1 MDYSTRVALGVKDCH
16 LELDEKH
23 FAEPIEDQ
31 GNRIV
36 IHFIQSYSL
45 YCPRCGQP
53 MLKNGFKTVD
63 ALGPSLHY
71 KPTIWSIRKQKYL
84 CKPSADCPT
93 MVTQLATVKDIDY
106 RNHIAWAIKQRA
118 MMLLTTNQS
127 QKDLAKALGISDWTV
142 RRVITNLD
150 SSFKPNY
157 RWLPRHLAF
166 DDFKSGK
173 MAPSGM
179 SMILMDIEHHR
190 TLDIILSRRNR
201 YLRSYFLRYD
211 RSARL
216 AVQTVTV
223 DLYTP
228 YRRLIQELFPNAII
242 LADHF
247 HVVAQAYRALNQ
259 IRIQAMNRAGKG
271 THQCRA
277 LKHFWKLILTPSGKL
292 RYDNYWCRANF
303 GYAQL
308 TDVEVIHR
316 LLSFDE
322 NLQQAYRYYQD
333 LIFAV
338 SQRSRSRLNQL
349 LTTKLTVLPQPLQKV
364 QRTLRQHKKEILHSF
379 KYEAYTNGPVE
390 GTNNKI
396 KVIKR
401 VAYGFRTFA
410 NFRIRIL
417 LALPNTYI
425 AINWKNKQ
433 TARAKVQ
440 ARAALQNLFDFLIST
455 S

>member
-1 MDYSTRVALGVKDCH
+1 MNYSTRVALGVKDYH
-16 LELDEKH
+16 LELDDKH
-23 FAEPIEDQ
+23 FTEPVEDQ

-36 IHFIQSYSL
+36 IHFIQSYPL
-45 YCPRCGQP
+45 HCPRCGQP
-53 MLKNGFKTVD
+53 MLKNGFRTVN

-84 CKPSADCPT
+84 CKPSDDCPNT
-93 MVTQLATVKDIDY
+93 VTRLAQVKDIDY
-106 RNHIAWAIKQRA
+106 HTHITWAIKQRA

-127 QKDLAKALGISDWTV
+127 QKDLAKSLGVSDWTV

-157 RWLPRHLAF
+157 RWLPRHIAF

-179 SMILMDIEHHR
+179 SMILMDIETHR

-201 YLRSYFLRYD
+201 YLRGYFLRYD

-228 YRRLIQELFPNAII
+228 YRRLIRELFPNAII
-242 LADHF
+242 IADHF

-271 THQCRA
+271 TRQWRA
-277 LKHFWKLILTPSGKL
+277 LKHFWKLILTPASELK
-292 RYDNYWCRANF
+292 YDNYWRRANF

-308 TDVEVIHR
+308 TDIELIHR
-316 LLSFDE
+316 LLDFDE
-322 NLQQAYRYYQD
+322 NLAHAYRYYQS
-333 LIFAV
+333 LILAV
-338 SQRSRSRLNQL
+338 GQRSRSRLNQL

-364 QRTLRQHKKEILHSF
+364 QRTLRQHKEEILHSF
-379 KYEAYTNGPVE
+379 KYEGYTNGPVE

-401 VAYGFRTFA
+401 VAYGFRNFA
-410 NFRIRIL
+410 NFSIRIL

-433 TARAKVQ
+433 AARVKVQ
-440 ARAALQNLFDFLIST
+440 ARAA
-455 S
+455 

>member
-1 MDYSTRVALGVKDCH
+1 MNYSIRVALGVKDYH

-23 FAEPIEDQ
+23 FDEPIEDQ
-31 GNRIV
+31 GDRIV
-36 IHFIQSYSL
+36 VHLIQSYPMR
-45 YCPRCGQP
+45 CPRCGQL
-53 MLKNGFKTVD
+53 MLKNGFKTVKV
-63 ALGPSLHY
+63 LGPSLHY
-71 KPTIWSIRKQKYL
+71 QPTIWSIRKQKYL

-93 MVTQLATVKDIDY
+93 TVTSFATVKDIGY
-106 RNHIAWAIKQRA
+106 RNHIAWTIKQRA

-127 QKDLAKALGISDWTV
+127 QKDLAKSLGISDWTV

-150 SSFKPNY
+150 NSFKPNY
-157 RWLPRHLAF
+157 HWLPRHIAF

-179 SMILMDIEHHR
+179 SMILMDIEAHR

-201 YLRSYFLRYD
+201 YLRNYFLHYD

-228 YRRLIQELFPNAII
+228 YRRLIHELFPHAII
-242 LADHF
+242 IADHF

-259 IRIQAMNRAGKG
+259 IRIQAMNYAGKG
-271 THQCRA
+271 THQWRA
-277 LKHFWKLILTPSGKL
+277 LKHFWKLILTPASELK
-292 RYDNYWCRANF
+292 YDNYWRRANF

-333 LIFAV
+333 LIFTV
-338 SQRSRSRLNQL
+338 SQRSRTRLNQL

-379 KYEAYTNGPVE
+379 KYEGYTNGPVE

-401 VAYGFRTFA
+401 VAYGFRNFA

-417 LALPNTYI
+417 LAFPNTYI

-433 TARAKVQ
+433 AARAKVQ
-440 ARAALQNLFDFLIST
+440 ARAA
-455 S
+455 

>member
-1 MDYSTRVALGVKDCH
+1 MNYSTRVALGVKDSH

-31 GNRIV
+31 GDRIV
-36 IHFIQSYSL
+36 VHLVQSYPLS
-45 YCPRCGQP
+45 CPHCGQP
-53 MLKNGFKTVD
+53 MLKNGFKTVN

-84 CKPSADCPT
+84 CRPSDDCPT
-93 MVTQLATVKDIDY
+93 TVTQLATVTDIDY

-127 QKDLAKALGISDWTV
+127 QKDLARTLGVSDWTV

-150 SSFKPNY
+150 RSFKPNY

-179 SMILMDIEHHR
+179 SMILMDIETHR

-201 YLRSYFLRYD
+201 HLRSYFLRYD

-247 HVVAQAYRALNQ
+247 HVVAQAYRVLNH
-259 IRIQAMNRAGKG
+259 IRVQAMNRAGKG
-271 THQCRA
+271 THQWRA
-277 LKHFWKLILTPSGKL
+277 LKHFWKLILTSAGKL

-303 GYAQL
+303 GYTQL
-308 TDVEVIHR
+308 TDAEVIHR

-322 NLQQAYRYYQD
+322 DLQQAYRYYQD

-338 SQRSRSRLNQL
+338 SQRSRTRLNQL

-401 VAYGFRTFA
+401 VAYGFRNFA

-440 ARAALQNLFDFLIST
+440 ARAA
-455 S
+455 

>member
-31 GNRIV
+31 GDRIV
-36 IHFIQSYSL
+36 IHLVQSYPLS
-45 YCPRCGQP
+45 CPHCGQP
-53 MLKNGFKTVD
+53 MLKNGFKTVN

-71 KPTIWSIRKQKYL
+71 QPTVWSIRKQKYL

-93 MVTQLATVKDIDY
+93 MVTKIATVKDIDY

-179 SMILMDIEHHR
+179 SMILMDIENHR
-190 TLDIILSRRNR
+190 TLDIILSRRNH

-259 IRIQAMNRAGKG
+259 IRIQAMNNAGKG
-271 THQCRA
+271 THQWRA
-277 LKHFWKLILTPSGKL
+277 LKHFWKLILTPAGKL

-308 TDVEVIHR
+308 TDIEVVHR
-316 LLSFDE
+316 LLNFDE
-322 NLQQAYRYYQD
+322 DLAQAYRYYQD

-338 SQRSRSRLNQL
+338 SRRSRSQLNQL
-349 LTTKLTVLPQPLQKV
+349 LTTKLTALPHPLQKV

-401 VAYGFRTFA
+401 VAYGFRNFA

-440 ARAALQNLFDFLIST
+440 ARAA
-455 S
+455 

>member
-1 MDYSTRVALGVKDCH
+1 MNYSTRVALGVKDSH

-23 FAEPIEDQ
+23 FAEPIEDL
-31 GNRIV
+31 GDRIV
-36 IHFIQSYSL
+36 VHLVQSYPLS
-45 YCPRCGQP
+45 CPHCGQP
-53 MLKNGFKTVD
+53 MLKNGFKTVN

-71 KPTIWSIRKQKYL
+71 QPTIWSIRKQKYL

-93 MVTQLATVKDIDY
+93 MVTKIATVKDIDY

-127 QKDLAKALGISDWTV
+127 QKDLAKTLGVSDWTV

-157 RWLPRHLAF
+157 RWLPRHIAF

-179 SMILMDIEHHR
+179 SMILMDIENHR

-259 IRIQAMNRAGKG
+259 IRIQAMNNAGKG
-271 THQCRA
+271 THQWRA
-277 LKHFWKLILTPSGKL
+277 LKHFWKLILTPAGKL

-308 TDVEVIHR
+308 TDIEVVHR
-316 LLSFDE
+316 LLNFDE
-322 NLQQAYRYYQD
+322 DLAQAYRYYQD

-338 SQRSRSRLNQL
+338 SRRSRSQLNQL
-349 LTTKLTVLPQPLQKV
+349 LTTKLTALPHPLQKV
-364 QRTLRQHKKEILHSF
+364 QRTLRQHKKEMLHSF

-401 VAYGFRTFA
+401 VAYGFRNFA

-440 ARAALQNLFDFLIST
+440 ARAA
-455 S
+455 

>member
-1 MDYSTRVALGVKDCH
+1 MNYSTKVALGVKDCH

-23 FAEPIEDQ
+23 FSEPIEDQ
-31 GNRIV
+31 GDRIV
-36 IHFIQSYSL
+36 IHLVQSYPLS
-45 YCPRCGQP
+45 CPRCGQP
-53 MLKNGFKTVD
+53 MLKNGFKTVN

-84 CKPSADCPT
+84 CKPSTNCPT
-93 MVTQLATVKDIDY
+93 TVTRLAAVTDIDY

-127 QKDLAKALGISDWTV
+127 QTDLAKTLGVSDWTI

-179 SMILMDIEHHR
+179 SMILMDLEHHR

-228 YRRLIQELFPNAII
+228 YRRLIHELFPHALII
-242 LADHF
+242 ADHF
-247 HVVAQAYRALNQ
+247 HIVAQAYRALNQ

-271 THQCRA
+271 THQWRA
-277 LKHFWKLILTPSGKL
+277 LKHFWKLILTPSSELK
-292 RYDNYWCRANF
+292 YDNYWRRANF
-303 GYAQL
+303 GYTQL

-322 NLQQAYRYYQD
+322 HLQQAYHYYQD

-349 LTTKLTVLPQPLQKV
+349 LTIKLTVLPQPLQKV
-364 QRTLRQHKKEILHSF
+364 QRTLRQHKQEILHSF

-401 VAYGFRTFA
+401 VAYGYRNFTH
-410 NFRIRIL
+410 FRIRIL
-417 LALPNTYI
+417 LALPNSYI

-433 TARAKVQ
+433 AARTKVQ
-440 ARAALQNLFDFLIST
+440 ARAA
-455 S
+455 